1 MPRATRAKGQAA
13 VEQTARALERLH
25 VEYIPLRD
33 LSPNTYNPNVQ
44 SDHDF
49 ELLCRS
55 ILEDGFTQPIVAAR
69 ITTEFK
75 QDKAFRV
82 FKLGDQVIT
91 DGEHRWT
98 ALICTEHVKRQEA
111 KPLALSADAWRQY
124 RERRLD
130 WLPEVG
136 DIEIPTVFTPM
147 TPAQMRVATLRH
159 NRARGSEDYDLTA
172 ALLRDLE
179 SLGALDWA
187 QDALLMDDVEIQA
200 LLENVPA
207 PDALAGGEYGEA
219 WAPGERE
226 DAGEDGHMSAAAVEE
241 MREAERKAALAHTEE
256 ERIAAR
262 RDADIFRLSLIFT
275 GDEARIVKA
284 VLGERP
290 AERVLDLC
298 RQAATVPA

>member
-1 MPRATRAKGQAA
+1 MPRRARGQTS
-13 VEQTARALERLH
+13 VEQTARTLERLH
-25 VEYIPLRD
+25 VEYIPLKA
-33 LSPNTYNPNVQ
+33 LSPNMYNPNVQ

-55 ILEDGFTQPIVAAR
+55 IVEDGFTQPIVACR
-69 ITTEFK
+69 VTEEFK
-75 QDKAFRV
+75 KDKAFKV
-82 FKLGDQVIT
+82 FKIGDQVIT

-98 ALICTEHVKRQEA
+98 ALLCVEHVKRHTDPKTLNAE
-111 KPLALSADAWRQY
+111 DWRNMRQN
-124 RERRLD
+124 RLD
-130 WLPEVG
+130 WMVEVG

-159 NRARGSEDYDLTA
+159 NRARGSEDFDLTA

-179 SLGALDWA
+179 TLGALDWA

-200 LLENVPA
+200 LLDNVPA
-207 PDALAGGEYGEA
+207 PEALAGSEYGEA
-219 WAPGERE
+219 WAPGEAESRLDGDE
-226 DAGEDGHMSAAAVEE
+226 GHMTAAAVEE
-241 MREAERKAALAHTEE
+241 LREAERKAQMARTEE
-256 ERIAAR
+256 ERIAAH

-275 GDEARIVKA
+275 GDEARVVKS

>member
-1 MPRATRAKGQAA
+1 VPRARGQAA
-13 VEQTARALERLH
+13 VEQKARALERLH
-25 VEYIPLRD
+25 VEYVPVRD

-69 ITTEFK
+69 VTSEFK
-75 QDKAFRV
+75 KDQAFKV

-98 ALICTEHVKRQEA
+98 ALICTEHAKRSLQT
-111 KPLALSADAWRQY
+111 PLAIKADTWREM
-124 RERRLD
+124 REHRLE
-130 WLPEVG
+130 WMAEVG
-136 DIEIPTVFTPM
+136 DTEIPVVFTPM

-159 NRARGSEDYDLTA
+159 NRARGSEDFDLTA

-207 PDALAGGEYGEA
+207 PEALAGTEYGEA
-219 WAPGERE
+219 WEPGERE
-226 DAGEDGHMSAAAVEE
+226 DEGTMTQAAVEE
-241 MREAERKAALAHTEE
+241 MRQAERKAAEARTEE
-256 ERIAAR
+256 ERIAAH

-275 GDEARIVKA
+275 GDEARVVKA

>member
-1 MPRATRAKGQAA
+1 MPRRARGQAS
-13 VEQTARALERLH
+13 VEQTARALEQLH
-25 VEYIPLRD
+25 VEYVTLAS
-33 LSPNTYNPNVQ
+33 LSPNTWNPNVQ

-69 ITTEFK
+69 VTPEFK
-75 QDKAFRV
+75 KDAAFKV
-82 FKLGDQVIT
+82 FKIGDQVIT

-98 ALICTEHVKRQEA
+98 AVICTEHAKRA
-111 KPLALSADAWRQY
+111 FANPLTLKADAWREL
-124 RERRLD
+124 RTKRLD
-130 WLPEVG
+130 WMAEVG
-136 DIEIPTVFTPM
+136 DVQMPVVFTPM

-159 NRARGSEDYDLTA
+159 NRARGSEDFDLTA

-179 SLGALDWA
+179 TLGALDWA

-200 LLENVPA
+200 LLDNVPA
-207 PDALAGGEYGEA
+207 PEALAGAAYGEA
-219 WAPGERE
+219 WAPGEAESRL
-226 DAGEDGHMSAAAVEE
+226 DGEEGHMTAAAVEE
-241 MREAERKAALAHTEE
+241 LREAERKAAEARTEE
-256 ERIAAR
+256 ERIAAH

-275 GDEARIVKA
+275 GDEARVVKS
-284 VLGERP
+284 VLGDRP

>member
-1 MPRATRAKGQAA
+1 
-13 VEQTARALERLH
+13 
-25 VEYIPLRD
+25 VEYVSLRD

-69 ITTEFK
+69 MTPEFL
-75 QDKAFRV
+75 QDSA
-82 FKLGDQVIT
+82 FKLFKAGDQVIT

-98 ALICTEHVKRQEA
+98 AVIVTEYAKRQSGS
-111 KPLALSADAWRQY
+111 PLSLKADQWSDFR
-124 RERRLD
+124 RRRLEF
-130 WLPEVG
+130 LPDVG
-136 DIEIPTVFTPM
+136 DVDIPVVFTPM

-200 LLENVPA
+200 LLDAVPA
-207 PDALAGGEYGEA
+207 PEALAGDEYGEA
-219 WAPGERE
+219 WEPGDRPG
-226 DAGEDGHMSAAAVEE
+226 DHAADGAQTGMTAAAVERI
-241 MREAERKAALAHTEE
+241 REQERKAAEAKTEE

-275 GDEARIVKA
+275 GDEARVVKA
-284 VLGERP
+284 VLGDRP
-290 AERVLDLC
+290 AERVLELC
-298 RQAATVPA
+298 REAAEVRV